1 MGLKFKKKFA
11 HKSNYGGKRST
22 ASIEYIVIHYTGN
35 KRDTAFNNAKY
46 FQGAGRNASAHY
58 FVDGGAYIY
67 KSVAV
72 NRTAWSVGG
81 KYDLSG
87 KAGDYYGVC
96 TNTNSLS
103 IEMCNSVGFVP
114 EKVEKQTEELVK
126 FLMKKYHVS
135 STHVLRHWDVN
146 GKQCPEPWVGAD
158 NKGWKAFKKAIGTS
172 SKKYTSVKKTSGKEA
187 IRWLQKELN
196 QCTAGS
202 DIVVDGIWGHKTQ
215 SKLERYWKQLGW
227 RKGSYAGKKTCRA
240 LYARRKE

>member
-72 NRTAWSVGG
+72 NRIAWSVGG
-81 KYDLSG
+81 KYDLSS

-103 IEMCNSVGFVP
+103 IEMCNSVGSVP
-114 EKVEKQTEELVK
+114 EKV
-126 FLMKKYHVS
+126 Y
-135 STHVLRHWDVN
+135 
-146 GKQCPEPWVGAD
+146 
-158 NKGWKAFKKAIGTS
+158 
-172 SKKYTSVKKTSGKEA
+172 Y
-187 IRWLQKELN
+187 
-196 QCTAGS
+196 
-202 DIVVDGIWGHKTQ
+202 
-215 SKLERYWKQLGW
+215 
-227 RKGSYAGKKTCRA
+227 
-240 LYARRKE
+240 